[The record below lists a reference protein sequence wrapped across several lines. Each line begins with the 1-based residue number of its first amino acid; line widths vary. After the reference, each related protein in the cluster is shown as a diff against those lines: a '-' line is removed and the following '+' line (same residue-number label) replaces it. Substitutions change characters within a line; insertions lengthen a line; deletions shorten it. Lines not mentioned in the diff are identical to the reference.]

1 MGMPQEADS
10 FEFAGYL
17 GVLRRRWW
25 VVLVLACVGIVAAG
39 AYIAGSPKAY
49 TAVATVNVTATG
61 INQSQGGAVAGG
73 RTSNAVNLDTE
84 SQIVKSST
92 VAAIAARNLHS
103 PLTPTALL
111 GNVSVAVPANSSILQ
126 ISCQAKSPQQAVAC
140 ANAFAAGY
148 LQNRSA
154 TAAAT
159 TSSQLKTVR
168 NQLSGL
174 EKSTTRLT
182 LQIRSL
188 PVNSPQ
194 RASAQSQLQSDSSQ
208 LRSLANQAASLS
220 AQAAASS
227 GGSIISKATPPS
239 TPSSPKKKIILPG
252 GLLAGL
258 LIGLII
264 AFAWDKRDTR
274 IKDARNLGQFG
285 EPTLLTVS
293 GKELEREPLA
303 SPRSAAGLEFMEL
316 ARSLTAGRVRDD
328 QLLMVAGASP
338 GPSVTVT
345 AANLAVALARTHSAV
360 ILVCPAGQGTAELLG
375 LPESRVLDVRGAA
388 ELAAGEVSLDEL
400 ALQPAGFP
408 GLRVLVLA
416 SDLHDLPHAQARR
429 LAGQLR
435 SSADYAVI
443 QGPAEVT
450 GPDSFALAE
459 YCGAALLTVEISS
472 TKRADI
478 EDSIRRLT
486 RLGTSV
492 VGLAVLPR
500 LRLPHGTS
508 QSARNAPTGSVRL
521 RQAGAGAVPPAP
533 APAPAKVP
541 APAKDEQDN
550 SATQAIHVD
559 VADGY
564 SGN

>member
-1 MGMPQEADS
+1 M
-10 FEFAGYL
+10 
-17 GVLRRRWW
+17 
-25 VVLVLACVGIVAAG
+25 
-39 AYIAGSPKAY
+39 
-49 TAVATVNVTATG
+49 
-61 INQSQGGAVAGG
+61 
-73 RTSNAVNLDTE
+73 
-84 SQIVKSST
+84 
-92 VAAIAARNLHS
+92 
-103 PLTPTALL
+103 
-111 GNVSVAVPANSSILQ
+111 SVAVPANSSILQ
-126 ISCQAKSPQQAVAC
+126 VSCQAKSPPQAAAC
-140 ANAFAAGY
+140 ANAFADAY

-159 TSSQLKTVR
+159 TDSELKTVR
-168 NQLSGL
+168 NQLSDL
-174 EKSTTRLT
+174 EKSTTRLN

-194 RASAQSQLQSDSSQ
+194 RASAQSQLQSDSGQ

-227 GGSIISKATPPS
+227 GGSIISKATPPA
-239 TPSSPKKKIILPG
+239 TPSSPKKKIILPS

-285 EPTLLTVS
+285 VPTLLTVS
-293 GKELEREPLA
+293 GKDLDRELLA
-303 SPRSAAGLEFMEL
+303 APRSTAGLEFTEL

-328 QLLMVAGASP
+328 QLLMVAGASA

-360 ILVCPAGQGTAELLG
+360 ILVCPAGQGTVELLG
-375 LPESRVLDVRGAA
+375 LPESRFLDVRGAA

-400 ALQPAGFP
+400 VLQPAGFP
-408 GLRVLVLA
+408 GLRVLVLGA
-416 SDLHDLPHAQARR
+416 DLHDLPHAQARR

-443 QGPAEVT
+443 QGPAQ
-450 GPDSFALAE
+450 GNGADSYALAE
-459 YCGAALLTVEISS
+459 YCGATLLTVEISA
-472 TKRADI
+472 TKRPDV
-478 EDSIRRLT
+478 EDSIKRLT

-500 LRLPHGTS
+500 LRLPTRTAS
-508 QSARNAPTGSVRL
+508 QSAGNLTDGSVRL
-521 RQAGAGAVPPAP
+521 RKGAARSGPAAAAA
-533 APAPAKVP
+533 APG
-541 APAKDEQDN
+541 EQDDPG
-550 SATQAIHVD
+550 QAVHVD
-559 VADGY
+559 AADGHT
-564 SGN
+564 GN